1 MKFGQSMFESG
12 EANQELQCGCPDD
25 QHLQY
30 SSQHGCLWNWV
41 ANCYRGCCIGLVNPN
56 YKDAIKATVDRL
68 YLAQFPQYKDTYRV
82 TFCKTDDGARIV
94 DLPEMID
101 QEANL

>member
-1 MKFGQSMFESG
+1 
-12 EANQELQCGCPDD
+12 
-25 QHLQY
+25 
-30 SSQHGCLWNWV
+30 
-41 ANCYRGCCIGLVNPN
+41 VNPN

-94 DLPEMID
+94 DLPETID